1 MPRWRPNGVSP
12 ERHVKRLKMPPSNSQ
27 VVDRASALKQSML
40 AVVAACTLGSQAQKA
55 QAETTQT
62 KVVSKFKVNNEQ
74 SMAYGCCPQLNHT
87 SVIIYGLR

>member
-1 MPRWRPNGVSP
+1 M
-12 ERHVKRLKMPPSNSQ
+12 KRLKIRPSDWQ

-62 KVVSKFKVNNEQ
+62 KVVSKFKVNNEE
-74 SMAYGCCPQLNHT
+74 SPTSGCSPQLNHT
-87 SVIIYGLR
+87 SAIIHGLR